1 MDRRNFLKTGG
12 IALLGSLA
20 TGSAMALA
28 TPGALGGEGADK
40 KATVALAMNHFG
52 VSEADLKKVLAA
64 ALEKGGDYA
73 DLFFEHTITNSI
85 RLMDGAVNNSYSNID
100 YGVGVRVLI
109 GDQSGYAYVEN
120 ITLEDMLKAA
130 RTAARIASAN
140 KGNKPLN
147 LTEKV
152 LKKNYYTVASPWE
165 EVSLKDKMPYLQK
178 LNDKVFALDN
188 RVRKVQASLSDNTTH
203 VLFCNSEG
211 VTYYDYRPM
220 VSYMAFCIME
230 ENGRMENNYAT
241 RSYRKGFE
249 FMTDDIIEVIAREV
263 VDNTAIMFKAI
274 KPKGGELPVVMASGG
289 SGILLHEAIGH
300 AFEADFNRKNVSI
313 FADQL
318 NKKVCNEHISVVD
331 DGTIP
336 FNRGSVNFDDEGIE
350 GQKTYI
356 VKDGVLTSYL
366 HDRISSKHYGVAPTG
381 NGRRDTFRNVP
392 IPRMRATY
400 MEAGDMKE
408 EDIISTVKN
417 GIYAQQFTNGQVQ
430 IGAGDF
436 TFFVKFGY
444 MIEDGKLTQPIKDI
458 NIIGNGP
465 KALADITMVASNDQI
480 DNGTWTCGKD
490 GQSCPVTCGM
500 PSALVSKLTVGG
512 EN

>member
-12 IALLGSLA
+12 IALLGSLT

-165 EVSLKDKMPYLQK
+165 EVSLKDKMPYLQ
-178 LNDKVFALDN
+178 N
-188 RVRKVQASLSDNTTH
+188 
-203 VLFCNSEG
+203 
-211 VTYYDYRPM
+211 
-220 VSYMAFCIME
+220 
-230 ENGRMENNYAT
+230 
-241 RSYRKGFE
+241 
-249 FMTDDIIEVIAREV
+249 
-263 VDNTAIMFKAI
+263 
-274 KPKGGELPVVMASGG
+274 
-289 SGILLHEAIGH
+289 
-300 AFEADFNRKNVSI
+300 
-313 FADQL
+313 
-318 NKKVCNEHISVVD
+318 
-331 DGTIP
+331 
-336 FNRGSVNFDDEGIE
+336 
-350 GQKTYI
+350 
-356 VKDGVLTSYL
+356 
-366 HDRISSKHYGVAPTG
+366 
-381 NGRRDTFRNVP
+381 
-392 IPRMRATY
+392 
-400 MEAGDMKE
+400 
-408 EDIISTVKN
+408 
-417 GIYAQQFTNGQVQ
+417 
-430 IGAGDF
+430 
-436 TFFVKFGY
+436 
-444 MIEDGKLTQPIKDI
+444 
-458 NIIGNGP
+458 
-465 KALADITMVASNDQI
+465 
-480 DNGTWTCGKD
+480 
-490 GQSCPVTCGM
+490 
-500 PSALVSKLTVGG
+500 
-512 EN
+512 